1 MRRLCGNDM
10 DLDGLSPPAT
20 GRQPGAI
27 STLVSLFLLLL
38 VFFIVLFSIAEVH
51 RPRLTEVLSSIDRAF
66 GGIPSDLGL
75 LPPPVPEAD
84 PASPAQFMRDAIML
98 LTGFPPADAA
108 LAPGG
113 GLLTVSLP
121 KTRLFQRMN
130 PPVLTLTA
138 RRLVPPLAVL
148 LQRQQGGRLHYRLDL
163 RMADGDA
170 AGVLASLAA
179 ALFDAGCPAD
189 RLSIGLDETAGDGVR
204 FSFAMVEAPEEKH

>member
-1 MRRLCGNDM
+1 M
-10 DLDGLSPPAT
+10 DLDGLSPPSA

-38 VFFIVLFSIAEVH
+38 VFFIVLFSIADVH
-51 RPRLTEVLSSIDRAF
+51 RPRMTEVLSSIDRAF
-66 GGIPSDLGL
+66 GGIPSELGL

-84 PASPAQFMRDAIML
+84 PASPAQFMADATLL
-98 LTGFPPADAA
+98 LTGFPPAQSVAA
-108 LAPGG
+108 AGG

-121 KTRLFQRMN
+121 KSRLFLRIK
-130 PPVLTLTA
+130 PPVLSATA

-148 LQRQQGGRLHYRLDL
+148 LQRQQGARLHYRLDL

-170 AGVLASLAA
+170 ALVLASLAA

-189 RLSIGLDETAGDGVR
+189 RLSIGIDEAAGDGIR